1 MSTAPDSDD
10 DGKHSAEDDYAG
22 YPVECEDCGSP
33 IVMRW
38 NAKLGEY
45 RLVCECAFGP
55 AVPFDAEDEF
65 HGTWERVETPR
76 MWGGFDD

>member
-1 MSTAPDSDD
+1 MKAPDSDD
-10 DGKHSAEDDYAG
+10 SKHSAEDDYAG
-22 YPVECEDCGSP
+22 HPVECGDCGSS

-38 NAKLGEY
+38 DAKRGEY

-65 HGTWERVETPR
+65 YSEWERVETPR
-76 MWGGFDD
+76 MRGEDDD